1 MVTLEAIEPIPILA
15 LLGVTLV
22 LAYVSSWFFGKT
34 RVPDVIWLM
43 SFGLLTG
50 PILGVFDPS
59 LFLASSALM
68 SAMALM
74 ILLFDA
80 GLHMDI
86 FQFMRAVPRSAL
98 LGSLNVI
105 VSMGLV
111 GSLSVIFFGFD
122 WIRGLLLGAMV
133 GGTSSTIVVS
143 VTKGL
148 DMNERIRTFLD
159 IESVVTTPITIVVA
173 ISLLRL
179 KAYPYALSPSS
190 ALGAIFS
197 QFSIALFVGFLSG
210 VIGMFILHRKKGKP
224 FAYMLTLAMILLVY
238 AATESIGGNGPVAA
252 LAFGLVLGNTT
263 ALSKALRLEKVL
275 TIGKERIERFHDE
288 ITFLV
293 RAFFFVFLGLIT
305 SINID
310 FFLSGILIVVALIVS
325 RELTVRIST
334 TGMKI
339 SRRNLDYVRV
349 MQPRAES
356 TAVLSQL
363 PHLFGIPGAEVFSNI
378 AFLVILVTVIYTS
391 LSVKIVSTSMG
402 LRNVT
407 RRVRDWVKVRRAG
420 A

>member
-1 MVTLEAIEPIPILA
+1 MSLEVVEPIPILG

-22 LAYVSSWFFGKT
+22 LGYVSSWFFGKT
-34 RVPDVIWLM
+34 KVPDVIWLM
-43 SFGLLTG
+43 AFGLLTG
-50 PILGVFDPS
+50 PVLGVFDPS

-68 SAMALM
+68 SAIALM

-80 GLHMDI
+80 GLHMEI

-105 VSMGLV
+105 VSMVLV

-143 VTKGL
+143 VTRGL
-148 DMNERIRTFLD
+148 SMDDSIRTFLNL
-159 IESVVTTPITIVVA
+159 ESVVTTPITIVVA

-179 KAYPYALSPSS
+179 KAFPYALSPLS
-190 ALGAIFS
+190 ALGGIFS
-197 QFSIALFVGFLSG
+197 QFSIALFGGFLSG

-224 FAYMLTLAMILLVY
+224 LAYMLTLAMILLVY
-238 AATESIGGNGPVAA
+238 VTTEAIGGNGPVAS
-252 LAFGLVLGNTT
+252 LAFGLVLGNTA

-275 TIGKERIERFHDE
+275 TIGKESIKKFHDE

-305 SINID
+305 SISID
-310 FFLSGILIVVALIVS
+310 FFLPGALIVVALILS
-325 RELTVRIST
+325 RELTVRIGT
-334 TGMKI
+334 TGMEM

-363 PHLFGIPGAEVFSNI
+363 PRLFGIPGAEVFSNV
-378 AFLVILVTVIYTS
+378 AFLTILITVIYTS
-391 LSVKIVSTSMG
+391 LSVKIVSTSG
-402 LRNVT
+402 RLADVT
-407 RRVRDWVKVRRAG
+407 RLVRDRRKANST
-420 A
+420 